1 MTPQEN
7 PYDYNVYSGAQAG
20 SIAFPALMTK
30 VYLWMTL
37 ALLMTA
43 MTAYIVIGSEDL
55 LFSIISSK
63 PLRIGLLVAEIIVVV
78 ATTAAIRHLSFPVAG
93 LHFALYSILNGVT
106 MSVILFAYTTESV
119 ATTFFVTAGTFGA
132 MSLFGFV
139 VKRDL
144 STIGRFL
151 IMVLIGLIIATL
163 VNIYM
168 QSGPLAMLL
177 NYVGVLIFCGLT
189 AYDTQKMKGI
199 LMQCESETDDSAQK
213 IALLCSLDL
222 YLDFINLFLYLL
234 RFMGKRK

>member
-37 ALLMTA
+37 ALVMTA

-213 IALLCSLDL
+213 IALLCSLKL
-222 YLDFINLFLYLL
+222 YLDFVNLFLYLR

>member
-37 ALLMTA
+37 ALVMTA
-43 MTAYIVIGSEDL
+43 MTAYIVMGSEDL

-63 PLRIGLLVAEIIVVV
+63 PLFIGILVAEFIVVV
-78 ATTAAIRHLSFPVAG
+78 ATTAAIRSLSFPVAG
-93 LHFALYSILNGVT
+93 LLFALYSILNGVT
-106 MSVILFAYTTESV
+106 MSVVLFAYTTESV
-119 ATTFFVTAGTFGA
+119 AATFFVTAGTFGA

-144 STIGRFL
+144 SAVGRFL
-151 IMVLIGLIIATL
+151 IMALFGLIIASL
-163 VNIYM
+163 VNM
-168 QSGPLAMLL
+168 FMESGPLATLL
-177 NYVGVLIFCGLT
+177 NYAGVLIFCGLT

-213 IALLCSLDL
+213 IALLCSLNL
-222 YLDFINLFLYLL
+222 YLDFVNLFLYLL

>member
-7 PYDYNVYSGAQAG
+7 PYGYNVYSGAQAR

-37 ALLMTA
+37 ALVMTA
-43 MTAYIVIGSEDL
+43 MTAYIVMGSEDL

-63 PLRIGLLVAEIIVVV
+63 PLFIGILVAEFIVVV
-78 ATTAAIRHLSFPVAG
+78 ATTAAIHSLSFPVAG
-93 LHFALYSILNGVT
+93 LLFALYSILNGVT
-106 MSVILFAYTTESV
+106 MSVVLFAYTAESV
-119 ATTFFVTAGTFGA
+119 AATFFVTAGTFGA

-151 IMVLIGLIIATL
+151 IMALFGLIIASL
-163 VNIYM
+163 VNM
-168 QSGPLAMLL
+168 FMESGPLATLL

-189 AYDTQKMKGI
+189 AYDTQKMKHM
-199 LMQCESETDDSAQK
+199 LMQCESETDDTAQK
-213 IALLCSLDL
+213 MALLCSLML
-222 YLDFINLFLYLL
+222 YLDFINLFLKLL
-234 RFMGKRK
+234 QIFGRRK

>member
-189 AYDTQKMKGI
+189 AYDTQKMKRM
-199 LMQCESETDDSAQK
+199 LMQCESETDDTAQK
-213 IALLCSLDL
+213 MALLCSLPP
-222 YLDFINLFLYLL
+222 YLDFINLFLQLL
-234 RFMGKRK
+234 QIFARRK